1 LELHGVRPAQ
11 AVGTHKTA
19 GRTPRPLSCI
29 HGNPVSFPRAQV
41 LFLPELPLF
50 QTPVTN
56 FLIVKGKSLSL

>member
-1 LELHGVRPAQ
+1 M
-11 AVGTHKTA
+11 
-19 GRTPRPLSCI
+19 SCI

-50 QTPVTN
+50 QTPITN